1 MRLPP
6 FSLYFSAQA
15 LDRMKTEESAFFFVE
30 NGEIHSGCRS
40 DIPNWVIGKIAKQIF
55 IESDL

>member
-1 MRLPP
+1 
-6 FSLYFSAQA
+6 
-15 LDRMKTEESAFFFVE
+15 MKTEESAFFFVE

>member
-6 FSLYFSAQA
+6 FLI
-15 LDRMKTEESAFFFVE
+15 FFCASFRPNENGRIRILFVE